1 MWDVAISYF
10 YKHGMLGCWD
20 ALFLDKPICEF
31 ESSSCNLLTSDQ
43 VLQEHSDALEGT
55 ILSEISGQILAQ
67 LSRESSIYNSF
78 VVFWRCSDNPNKEPA
93 PNSPSYYFRIF
104 WTLPTKKKYL
114 FSQGWSLGLPLDLPL
129 GFPYD
134 QLAQWHCSVHIE
146 GEPQHVLAQGPLW
159 LETARTYGRQ
169 PISADGWNG
178 WTRTLKNTL
187 TSLRK
192 SLRTHSSSYTQGAWS
207 KIEWWSDGFPGW
219 FGGFHG
225 HRGTP
230 KSSI

>member
-1 MWDVAISYF
+1 MNSSLPVAIFWLLIEFFKSIQTLLKAQYS
-10 YKHGMLGCWD
+10 LRS
-20 ALFLDKPICEF
+20 LDKF
-31 ESSSCNLLTSDQ
+31 WLSSVVS
-43 VLQEHSDALEGT
+43 HRFI
-55 ILSEISGQILAQ
+55 ILSWYSEGVVTIQTRNRHQFAKLLFQDIL
-67 LSRESSIYNSF
+67 NST
-78 VVFWRCSDNPNKEPA
+78 PP
-93 PNSPSYYFRIF
+93 
-104 WTLPTKKKYL
+104 KKYL